1 MKENYITLF
10 DYNYLPQ
17 GLTMYKSLKSNFNN
31 FNLWI
36 VCMDKKVEN
45 FFKKKKF
52 KEINIIPL
60 KDIENSSLLAIK
72 KKRKF
77 VEYCWTLTPFLPSY
91 IFKKRINKI
100 TYIDADIF
108 FYKKPSKIIKEFQDS
123 KKSVFITEHG
133 FHKNFDYSSVSGR
146 FCVQYII
153 FKNNRNSK
161 KILKW
166 WQKKCLEWCHDY
178 PDNNR
183 LGDQKYLDQW
193 PELFGNHIHISKNK
207 KYFQAPWTFDRF
219 NCKDTIIYHFHGL
232 KISHNKVF
240 VYNRYGLN
248 HKIINYI
255 YSNYIKALSKT
266 IRDLGLTFNQLK
278 ETNDFKHKMKNLLVR
293 FNILQ
298 TKKTKFYFD
307 LD

>member
-1 MKENYITLF
+1 M
-10 DYNYLPQ
+10 
-17 GLTMYKSLKSNFNN
+17 
-31 FNLWI
+31 
-36 VCMDKKVEN
+36 
-45 FFKKKKF
+45 
-52 KEINIIPL
+52 
-60 KDIENSSLLAIK
+60 
-72 KKRKF
+72 
-77 VEYCWTLTPFLPSY
+77 
-91 IFKKRINKI
+91 
-100 TYIDADIF
+100 
-108 FYKKPSKIIKEFQDS
+108 
-123 KKSVFITEHG
+123 
-133 FHKNFDYSSVSGR
+133 
-146 FCVQYII
+146 
-153 FKNNRNSK
+153 
-161 KILKW
+161 
-166 WQKKCLEWCHDY
+166 EWCYDY
-178 PDNNR
+178 PDKNR

-193 PELFGNHIHISKNK
+193 PKLFGDHIHISKNK

-298 TKKTKFYFD
+298 TKKTKFYFECVVSPKKTKNINIANHNSIKTIPGYKISIEQAIIKFK
-307 LD
+307 LYVKKRYLLNLLKKL